1 MTPVPSDIVPPRQR
15 LREALRW
22 LSEIERHDP
31 AAIEEA
37 CRRFDL
43 SPVDEDFL
51 LREAARIR
59 RRAGY
64 PNQEEEQ
71 P

>member
-1 MTPVPSDIVPPRQR
+1 MTPVPRPVVPPRQR
-15 LREALRW
+15 LRDALRW
-22 LSEIERHDP
+22 LSEIGRHD
-31 AAIEEA
+31 AAAVEDA

-59 RRAGY
+59 R
-64 PNQEEEQ
+64 EERPDAPDGQ